1 MRTVSAWILMLS
13 VCEIYAAETV
23 DIYQKQSYVS
33 AKPGEAVTL
42 QCTLADHQS
51 TEDVFWYKQPVG
63 QMPQEVGIK
72 GAFMEAVFSS
82 HFKNS
87 SFKLER
93 VENSVSLTISHPTK
107 DDEAMYY
114 CGISVMKM
122 IKFSTGTF
130 LAITDHPQLNISV
143 LQTPVRGSVSPGES
157 VTLQC
162 TVLSE
167 IRAAD
172 VRVLWFRAAAGQSF
186 PEIIYTHQN
195 SSSRQCE
202 ISSSTHSS
210 VYNFSKNI
218 LDQHHTGT
226 YYCTVAACGKIM
238 FGKGSTVEIDHSRSH
253 HSALGVMGLALGLFA
268 VWNVILC
275 CFCLKWNIC
284 EHFRC
289 NKPHPVTHDLSG
301 TDDLQCQGP
310 GTVELNYAA
319 LHFSERNTK
328 KGKKKKKK
336 KRGRPQDSVYSE
348 VRSFS

>member
-1 MRTVSAWILMLS
+1 MLCNNLNS
-13 VCEIYAAETV
+13 FYAAETV

-63 QMPQEVGIK
+63 QMPQEVDIK

-93 VENSVSLTISHPTK
+93 VENSVSLTIPHPTK

-130 LAITDHPQLNISV
+130 LAITDHPHLNISV
-143 LQTPVRGSVSPGES
+143 LQTPVQGSVSPGES

-172 VRVLWFRAAAGQSF
+172 LRVIWFRAAAGQSF

-195 SSSRQCE
+195 SSSHQYE
-202 ISSSTHSS
+202 ISSSTSCS
-210 VYNFSKNI
+210 LYEFSKNI
-218 LDQHHTGT
+218 LDQHYTGT
-226 YYCTVAACGKIM
+226 YYCTVAACGKIIW
-238 FGKGSTVEIDHSRSH
+238 GSGSTVETGRS
-253 HSALGVMGLALGLFA
+253 LLVMGLALGLFA
-268 VWNVILC
+268 VWNVTLC
-275 CFCLKWNIC
+275 CFCMTWKIC
-284 EHFRC
+284 KHCRGDLIEESTYFVFSLFFSVTLIFCFSVHFKAV
-289 NKPHPVTHDLSG
+289 NLTLTHTISQDQASYKSR
-301 TDDLQCQGP
+301 
-310 GTVELNYAA
+310 YAIIV
-319 LHFSERNTK
+319 LLGSHTK
-328 KGKKKKKK
+328 HL
-336 KRGRPQDSVYSE
+336 
-348 VRSFS
+348 F

>member
-1 MRTVSAWILMLS
+1 MRTVSAWILMVS

-23 DIYQKQSYVS
+23 DIYQKQSFVS
-33 AKPGEAVTL
+33 AKSGEAVTL
-42 QCTLADHQS
+42 QCTLADHQRN
-51 TEDVFWYKQPVG
+51 EDVFWYKQPVG

-82 HFKNS
+82 QFKNS

-93 VENSVSLTISHPTK
+93 VENSVSLTIPHPTK

-114 CGISVMKM
+114 CGISVMMM

-130 LAITDHPQLNISV
+130 LAITGHPHLNVSV
-143 LQTPVRGSVSPGES
+143 LQTPVWGSVSPGES

-167 IRAAD
+167 IRAAEL
-172 VRVLWFRAAAGQSF
+172 RVLWFRAAAGQSF

-218 LDQHHTGT
+218 LDHNHTGT
-226 YYCTVAACGKIM
+226 YYCAVAACGKII
-238 FGKGSTVEIDHSRSH
+238 FGTGSTVEIDHSKSH
-253 HSALGVMGLALGLFA
+253 HSALVVMGLALGLCA
-268 VWNVILC
+268 VWNVTLC
-275 CFCLKWNIC
+275 CFCMKCNIC
-284 EHFRC
+284 KHCRG

-301 TDDLQCQGP
+301 ADDIQRQDQD
-310 GTVELNYAA
+310 TVELNYAA

-328 KGKKKKKK
+328 KGRKKK

>member
-42 QCTLADHQS
+42 QCTLADRQS

-93 VENSVSLTISHPTK
+93 VENRVNLTIPHPTK

-143 LQTPVRGSVSPGES
+143 LQTPVRGS
-157 VTLQC
+157 
-162 TVLSE
+162 
-167 IRAAD
+167 
-172 VRVLWFRAAAGQSF
+172 
-186 PEIIYTHQN
+186 
-195 SSSRQCE
+195 
-202 ISSSTHSS
+202 
-210 VYNFSKNI
+210 
-218 LDQHHTGT
+218 
-226 YYCTVAACGKIM
+226 
-238 FGKGSTVEIDHSRSH
+238 H

-284 EHFRC
+284 GHFRC

-310 GTVELNYAA
+310 DTVELNYAA

-328 KGKKKKKK
+328 KGNKKKK